1 MRTDEGVN
9 ISERR
14 SLRNVQTEFKLPSS
28 SSSSSSAFRLPPGA
42 CQVDSTAISVSV
54 RGQRLAANSASRPCV
69 CVCVCVHACGQKPR
83 PSLINTFKQ
92 EKEEIATGQ
101 LSPPLDVGQIGEKVC
116 FVLVFLQLHS
126 AAIQGLQLVISEEH
140 DGSCTSH
147 GPPGRS
153 SANLGARFTSAQ
165 RNSQPCDKRLAV
177 TVEIVCSRSCSEVCE
192 MVWDG
197 YLILQTKQ
205 VEQVRLSQQKKIRIS
220 Q

>member
-69 CVCVCVHACGQKPR
+69 CVCVCVHACGQKQR

-116 FVLVFLQLHS
+116 FVFFFYSSTLQQYKAFSWLSPRNMMVLVHHMAHQAGRLPTLAPGSPRHKETHS
-126 AAIQGLQLVISEEH
+126 RA
-140 DGSCTSH
+140 TS
-147 GPPGRS
+147 
-153 SANLGARFTSAQ
+153 
-165 RNSQPCDKRLAV
+165 
-177 TVEIVCSRSCSEVCE
+177 
-192 MVWDG
+192 VW
-197 YLILQTKQ
+197 L
-205 VEQVRLSQQKKIRIS
+205 
-220 Q
+220 